1 MSDKDK
7 RKNLPLPSILSSI
20 RNVGRSS
27 IFQQQ
32 EQTRLHV
39 SQRNEFKPLM
49 TEAASPLDS
58 KASVGSSPSKRR
70 LPSHVSRFFEK
81 VQSMPMFERNKNRFQ
96 RRERGRRRGFQ
107 VDLPPKFIL
116 YTIFVF
122 IVLPLILGSFF
133 LMRQV
138 FFESLKEDESHP
150 LHKKQPRL
158 RSHSENITLDN
169 QHEGRDHGSNSTKT
183 ESHQKLG
190 NADSMGVPELE
201 DSLHDVLIEGSN
213 DGHFEDETILKIN
226 STDAEISTA
235 NIEGSSN
242 ENEIGKENITHDNA
256 TVFLAT
262 DSTELD
268 HVVESDFN

>member
-39 SQRNEFKPLM
+39 SPRHEFKPLM
-49 TEAASPLDS
+49 TEAASPPDS
-58 KASVGSSPSKRR
+58 KAPVGSIPSTRR
-70 LPSHVSRFFEK
+70 IASNVSRFFEK
-81 VQSMPMFERNKNRFQ
+81 VQSMPMFERNRNRFQ

-122 IVLPLILGSFF
+122 IILPLILGSFF
-133 LMRQV
+133 LMKQV
-138 FFESLKEDESHP
+138 FFGSLKEDESHP

-158 RSHSENITLDN
+158 RSHSENTTVND
-169 QHEGRDHGSNSTKT
+169 QHDGRDHGSNSTKA
-183 ESHQKLG
+183 ESHQALG
-190 NADSMGVPELE
+190 DIDSLGVQELE
-201 DSLHDVLIEGSN
+201 DSMHDLLTEGSIQH
-213 DGHFEDETILKIN
+213 GHFEDETILKIN

-242 ENEIGKENITHDNA
+242 ENETKNIAHDNA

-262 DSTELD
+262 DSPELD

>member
-1 MSDKDK
+1 
-7 RKNLPLPSILSSI
+7 
-20 RNVGRSS
+20 
-27 IFQQQ
+27 
-32 EQTRLHV
+32 
-39 SQRNEFKPLM
+39 
-49 TEAASPLDS
+49 
-58 KASVGSSPSKRR
+58 
-70 LPSHVSRFFEK
+70 
-81 VQSMPMFERNKNRFQ
+81 MPMFERNKNRFQ

-158 RSHSENITLDN
+158 RSHSENITLDD
-169 QHEGRDHGSNSTKT
+169 QHDGRDHGSNSTKA

-190 NADSMGVPELE
+190 NTDSLGVQEVE

-213 DGHFEDETILKIN
+213 ERGYFEDETILKIN

-242 ENEIGKENITHDNA
+242 ENEIEKAYIAHDNA